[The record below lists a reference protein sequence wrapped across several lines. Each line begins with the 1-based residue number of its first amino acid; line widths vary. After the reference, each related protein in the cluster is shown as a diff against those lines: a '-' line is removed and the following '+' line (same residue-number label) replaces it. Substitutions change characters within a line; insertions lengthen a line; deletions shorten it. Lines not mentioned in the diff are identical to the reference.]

1 MLLSSKAAD
10 ATVKVADFGF
20 STECKDDEEL
30 FETLGTPPYMG
41 MLPTTL
47 IIVHLIYYSNLLY

>member
-1 MLLSSKAAD
+1 LTFSVLLSSKSAD

-20 STECKDDEEL
+20 STECRDDEEL

-41 MLPTTL
+41 TDSQVLR
-47 IIVHLIYYSNLLY
+47 SLL